1 MKKKT
6 AFVQKRQEKKNA
18 RTKTQEQRGK
28 IMERRQRRTGIVMA
42 ALAVLLLCV
51 MFLTMDTADAAVK
64 YQRASVNDVRDVNAL
79 GESELEMI
87 EEAPTGGYFLTDRDY
102 EKKKSYLYYA
112 ATLDGKKVRLATGSF
127 YEEFCNADGKILT
140 NGSKIYFSLEEQGSS
155 GETHKG
161 RIYCGSVD
169 GSKPKLLKTV
179 SLDGIDAISLLGIY
193 NGNLYFQKIDMH
205 YAYSNKTPLYRLNLK
220 SKEVKRVSA
229 NFNATNTVYA
239 YVYASGSSR
248 YLYGYSLGKDGIR
261 IFDCKTNKIIRT
273 LTNGNKPVVDG
284 GKLYYAV
291 NSSEKN
297 YTRIYRASLSGA
309 NRELLFE
316 IPRSYALVDY
326 IGADVICY
334 SAWEVEGVEEG
345 YHVYT
350 VATGED
356 KVVDLEHAKEEG
368 YKTMEWHP

>member
-1 MKKKT
+1 
-6 AFVQKRQEKKNA
+6 
-18 RTKTQEQRGK
+18 
-28 IMERRQRRTGIVMA
+28 MA

-51 MFLTMDTADAAVK
+51 MFLTIDTADAAVK
-64 YQRASVNDVRDVNAL
+64 YQRAKVNGVNDVNAL
-79 GESELEMI
+79 RDYELETI
-87 EEAPTGGYFLTDRDY
+87 KEAPTGGYFLTDSDY
-102 EKKKSYLYYA
+102 EKKKSYFYYA
-112 ATLDGKKVRLATGSF
+112 AKLDGKKVRFPTGSL
-127 YEEFCNADGKILT
+127 YDGLPADWKVLT
-140 NGSKIYFSLEEQGSS
+140 NGSKIYYSLEKTPS

-205 YAYSNKTPLYRLNLK
+205 YAYSQKTPLYRLNLK

-273 LTNGNKPVVDG
+273 LTGGRQPVVDG
-284 GKLYYAV
+284 GKLYYAAD
-291 NSSEKN
+291 SSEKN
-297 YTRIYRASLSGA
+297 YTRFYRASLSGA
-309 NRELLFE
+309 TRELLFE
-316 IPRSYALVDY
+316 IPRSHALVAY

-334 SAWEVEGVEEG
+334 SAWEVEGIEEG

>member
-1 MKKKT
+1 
-6 AFVQKRQEKKNA
+6 
-18 RTKTQEQRGK
+18 
-28 IMERRQRRTGIVMA
+28 MERRQRRTGIVMA

-64 YQRASVNDVRDVNAL
+64 YQRATLNDVRDVNAL

-87 EEAPTGGYFLTDRDY
+87 EEAPTGGYFLTEYDY
-102 EKKKSYLYYA
+102 DKKKSYLYYA

-127 YEEFCNADGKILT
+127 YEEFGGILT
-140 NGSKIYFSLEEQGSS
+140 NGSKIYFSLEEQGSPD
-155 GETHKG
+155 ETHKG
-161 RIYCGSVD
+161 RIYCGSID

-179 SLDGIDAISLLGIY
+179 SVNGIDTISLLGIY
-193 NGNLYFQKIDMH
+193 NGNLYFQKIELH

-239 YVYASGSSR
+239 YASGNSR
-248 YLYGYSLGKDGIR
+248 YMYGYSLGKDGIR
-261 IFDCKTNKIIRT
+261 VFDCKTNKIIRT
-273 LTNGNKPVVDG
+273 LTNGTKPVVDG
-284 GKLYYAV
+284 GKLYYAAD
-291 NSSEKN
+291 SSEKN

-309 NRELLFE
+309 NRELLLE
-316 IPRSYALVDY
+316 IPTSGAMVNYM
-326 IGADVICY
+326 GADVICY
-334 SAWEVEGVEEG
+334 STWEVEGIEEG

-368 YKTMEWHP
+368 YKTMEWQP